1 MAIFEYWI
9 RAQSACCNA
18 TNIEMYTIIKQYTHT
33 IVHTKAYGLFANQL
47 RTKLR
52 IDGTLW

>member
-47 RTKLR
+47 RPKLR